1 MTEWSRPVGAVESP
15 SSEEEE
21 ALWHSFHIT
30 HVLDCLADPSKNRV
44 IAEFSDDISP
54 VFPYLN
60 AVMPN
65 LMYNPGA
72 NTVTLKRG
80 VRILTFYPRVAVMA
94 KVDGAEDA
102 RAQLAWFRELVN
114 ETWRRRREIEPRYE
128 RRRLLGPL
136 DVYLLLPRLNC
147 GGCGEKTCMAF
158 AFALLL
164 SERRVGECPRLVEDP
179 YREGGQR
186 LLELL
191 GEP

>member
-1 MTEWSRPVGAVESP
+1 MIEWPQLVGAIGGP
-15 SSEEEE
+15 STAQEA
-21 ALWHSFHIT
+21 ALWRSFRIT

-60 AVMPN
+60 AIMPN
-65 LMYNPGA
+65 LMYNPAA

-80 VRILTFYPRVAVMA
+80 VRILAFFPRVAVMA
-94 KVDGAEDA
+94 KVNGAEDA
-102 RAQLAWFRELVN
+102 RAQLAWFREVVN
-114 ETWRRRREIEPRYE
+114 ETWRRRGGIEPRYE

-136 DVYLLLPRLNC
+136 DACLLLPRLNC
-147 GGCGEKTCMAF
+147 GGCGERTCMAF

-164 SERRVGECPRLVEDP
+164 GERRVGECPSLVEDP
-179 YREGGQR
+179 YREGGRR